1 MKKTN
6 KFFALFLSL
15 ILLIGTV
22 MPVYAFDE
30 EKIEKGEL
38 TPVFFGSALTNFGVK
53 TFLDAYLQF
62 APAPLYLRMT

>member
-15 ILLIGTV
+15 ILLIGTA

-30 EKIEKGEL
+30 EKNLPKPIHQ
-38 TPVFFGSALTNFGVK
+38 
-53 TFLDAYLQF
+53 FL
-62 APAPLYLRMT
+62 